1 MRTITLEEH
10 FAPPGFLDGAG
21 RQLRDNI
28 AKTGARGAK
37 ILEQLIEIDDK
48 RIADMDA
55 AGIDMQV
62 LSINAPGTEQLDAA
76 EALTIARE
84 SNEFLAAAV
93 KKHPQA
99 LRGARRIGDHGAGQ
113 RCSRAGALRRE
124 LGFRGA
130 LINGH
135 VRGRYMD
142 DKFFWPIFERAEALN
157 VPIYMHPTR
166 PPQAVVEAQYS
177 GFSPEVSWVFAT
189 SGWGWHIETAIHVL
203 RLILGGVFDR
213 YPKLQIVVGHLS
225 EGLSFM
231 LPRLDRNFQPPLT
244 KLQRTL
250 GEYLRQNVHYT
261 FGGFNFPATF
271 LGLLL
276 EVGAER
282 IMFSVDHPYGS
293 MAQARAFLE
302 QIPVSAADKERIA
315 HGNAEKLFGL

>member
-10 FAPPGFLDGAG
+10 FAPPGFLDSAG

-37 ILEQLIEIDDK
+37 ILEQLGEVGEK
-48 RIADMDA
+48 RIAEMDA

-76 EALTIARE
+76 GAVILARGA
-84 SNEFLAAAV
+84 NDFLAGAV
-93 KKHPQA
+93 KRHPSRFAGLAA
-99 LRGARRIGDHGAGQ
+99 LPTAAPEAAAGELERCVRTHGF
-113 RCSRAGALRRE
+113 C
-124 LGFRGA
+124 GA

-135 VRGRYMD
+135 VRGRYLD
-142 DKFFWPIFERAEALN
+142 DQFFWPIFERAEALN

-166 PPQAVVEAQYS
+166 PPQAVVDAQYS

-189 SGWGWHIETAIHVL
+189 SGWGWHIETAIHVI

-231 LPRLDRNFQPPLT
+231 LPRLDRNLQPPLT

-282 IMFSVDHPYGS
+282 IMFSVDFPYGS

-302 QIPVSAADKERIA
+302 QLPVSPADKARIA

>member
-28 AKTGARGAK
+28 AKTGPRGAK
-37 ILEQLIEIDDK
+37 ILEQLVEIGDK

-76 EALTIARE
+76 EALTLARE
-84 SNEFLAAAV
+84 ANEFLGAAV
-93 KKHPQA
+93 KKHPSRFAGLAA
-99 LRGARRIGDHGAGQ
+99 LPTMVPDKAAAELE
-113 RCSRAGALRRE
+113 RCVRE

-189 SGWGWHIETAIHVL
+189 SGWGWHIETAIHVI

-213 YPKLQIVVGHLS
+213 YPRLQIVVGHLS

-231 LPRLDRNFQPPLT
+231 LPRLDRNLQPPLT
-244 KLQRTL
+244 KLNRTL